1 MRKIEINRISDDGT
15 QTLGELRVIEKGE
28 VIYECKTLELPYKDN
43 SRNISC
49 IPEGEYKVTRRYS
62 EKYKHHFLINEVPNR
77 SYILIHPANYYSQLR
92 GCIAVGSEFKK
103 INDDNYLDVSD
114 SKKTLL
120 DLLSLITDETVL
132 SIYYNNFKNY
142 KMKKVQIAKSVL
154 TAIRLV
160 KKVLPIINKEDKSPK
175 WVKVLK
181 SVGTVA
187 VASTLI
193 LLGVDSD
200 TILIIVNSLLELV

>member
-1 MRKIEINRISDDGT
+1 MKRIEINRLSDDGT
-15 QTLGELRVIEKGE
+15 QTLGELRVIEEGK

-49 IPEGEYKVTRRYS
+49 IPEGTYKVTRRFS
-62 EKYKHHFLINEVPNR
+62 EKYRHHFLINEVPNR
-77 SYILIHPANYYSQLR
+77 SFILIHPANYYSQLR
-92 GCIAVGSEFKK
+92 GCIAVGAEFKK
-103 INDDNYLDVSD
+103 INEDNYLDVAD

-120 DLLSLITDETVL
+120 DLLKLITDDAEL
-132 SIYYNNFKNY
+132 SISYNKLKSE
-142 KMKKVQIAKSVL
+142 KMKKVQIAKTVL
-154 TAIRLV
+154 TAVRLV

-181 SVGTVA
+181 SVGAIA
-187 VASTLI
+187 VASALI

-200 TILIIVNSLLELV
+200 TILIIINTLIELV